1 MLPLPPCRLVGT
13 FGSAKAAAQAYDAQ
27 AKQLWGS
34 TAQVNFTG
42 QPFAIKSAP
51 SWSPSQP
58 PGIAASRAPGRSS
71 SQGAAWASDSS
82 EEPETSGSS
91 GAEPDSEVSDG
102 DVQGSSRTAAVVQ
115 EQPLVS
121 KAGMKRSCCGQ
132 VLPVRGGGCA
142 ASEQTPESQQ
152 AAP

>member
-1 MLPLPPCRLVGT
+1 MLALPPCRLVGT

-121 KAGMKRSCCGQ
+121 KAGMKRSCVGRCC
-132 VLPVRGGGCA
+132 L
-142 ASEQTPESQQ
+142 
-152 AAP
+152 